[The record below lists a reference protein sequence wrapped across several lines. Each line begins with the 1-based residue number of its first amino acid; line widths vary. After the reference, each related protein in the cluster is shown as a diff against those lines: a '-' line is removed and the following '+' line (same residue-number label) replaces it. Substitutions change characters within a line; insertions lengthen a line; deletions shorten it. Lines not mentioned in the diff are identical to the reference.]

1 MNLKRNRTTLIIIL
15 FLIKISLIYS
25 QNDTILLSF
34 EHNQKIKKI
43 KGNYDFILVA
53 DNDTI
58 SLIKKENYI
67 ITSKNISISK
77 EVTVFFKYKKF
88 DVKGVF
94 ETNGIGIYKFV
105 FGKDRTLRK
114 RIDFSSGFENK
125 RAGVAYIKYIYVP
138 SLSKAIIF
146 PVKYW

>member
-88 DVKGVF
+88 DVKGV
-94 ETNGIGIYKFV
+94 EW
-105 FGKDRTLRK
+105 D
-114 RIDFSSGFENK
+114 
-125 RAGVAYIKYIYVP
+125 
-138 SLSKAIIF
+138 
-146 PVKYW
+146 